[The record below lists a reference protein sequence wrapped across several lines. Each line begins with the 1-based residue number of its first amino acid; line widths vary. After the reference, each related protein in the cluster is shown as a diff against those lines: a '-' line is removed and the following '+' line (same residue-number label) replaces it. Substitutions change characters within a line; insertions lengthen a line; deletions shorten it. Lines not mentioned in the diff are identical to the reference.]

1 MDAVRMD
8 SYMRECRELSLKAR
22 LGIALAIF
30 DKFCSKNDLNHPL
43 IKAFSDHFWNFLI
56 VGDTSEF
63 SIWDGSPPFLFK
75 LSQHGLPTNSLS
87 EALANS
93 NVELGKFLYMVSA
106 VADTF
111 YNSLYGAA
119 ENEPSFQ
126 ALSSLINSAG
136 LNSLPP
142 ITPFKFSRFS
152 EGYGWGDKLTAE
164 DVAYWRC
171 CFSSK

>member
-1 MDAVRMD
+1 
-8 SYMRECRELSLKAR
+8 
-22 LGIALAIF
+22 
-30 DKFCSKNDLNHPL
+30 
-43 IKAFSDHFWNFLI
+43 
-56 VGDTSEF
+56 
-63 SIWDGSPPFLFK
+63 
-75 LSQHGLPTNSLS
+75 
-87 EALANS
+87 
-93 NVELGKFLYMVSA
+93 MVSA

-126 ALSSLINSAG
+126 ALSSLINSAS

-164 DVAYWRC
+164 DVAYWRY